1 MPQVCHPERSR
12 TIAHCCSGGCV
23 SRKSCDSLTGGG
35 IVRTERTKIQT
46 VGSLPNGGRR
56 YVREF
61 AGRVGGRARYIKEV
75 DASERTVR
83 FLQEIYD
90 VTDRLVAMH
99 SDAREISRRFGL

>member
-1 MPQVCHPERSR
+1 MASRAQNER
-12 TIAHCCSGGCV
+12 
-23 SRKSCDSLTGGG
+23 KFKQWED
-35 IVRTERTKIQT
+35 
-46 VGSLPNGGRR
+46 LPNGGRR

-61 AGRVGGRARYIKEV
+61 AGRAGGRARYIKEV

-99 SDAREISRRFGL
+99 EKFPVDLGHKQL